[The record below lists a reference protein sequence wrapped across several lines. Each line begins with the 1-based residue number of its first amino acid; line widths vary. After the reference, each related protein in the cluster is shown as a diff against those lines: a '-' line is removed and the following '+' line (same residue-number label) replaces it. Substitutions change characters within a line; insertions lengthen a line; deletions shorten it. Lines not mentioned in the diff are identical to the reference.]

1 MELPNDLTERYQ
13 LTAHLARGGM
23 ADVYQGHDRLLNRR
37 VAVKIL
43 HSQLSNDEAFVKRFR
58 KEAQAAAN
66 LTHPN
71 IVGIYDWGQLDNT
84 YFIVMELVEGRSL
97 REVLRSEGTL
107 LPRRAVEIAA
117 DMSAALSVAHRA
129 GLVHRDIKPGNI
141 LLSPDGTVKV
151 TDFGIAR
158 AWDDSQ
164 ELTRT
169 GSVMGTATYFSPE
182 QAQGSKADER
192 SDVYS
197 VGIVLYEM
205 LAGAPPF
212 RGDNPM
218 AVAYQHVSQEALA
231 PSSINADVPASLDG
245 IVAKAMAKDPEE
257 RYQTAEEMRQDLW
270 AALQGKTPVAAAA
283 LAVMPGAV
291 LAPEDD
297 SATRM
302 MTRAVPPATAPPD
315 QGYRVLEEPPS
326 SNLAFVVGTF
336 ALLITLGVLVYL
348 VINLL
353 TGASTTVEE
362 TVEVPRVVG
371 LSSADAIRALG
382 QVGLI
387 GIPQEVNDDSVD
399 PGIVVGSDPE
409 EGTEVERQTEVI
421 IFVSEGAALV
431 EVPFLVGLELSA
443 AESRIIADGFVL
455 GQVTE
460 EPSTTVPAGIVIRQ
474 TPSANIPMAPGTVVD
489 LVVSS
494 GPDSVVLDD
503 LAGLTQ
509 RDASARLDTL
519 GLTYVFET
527 EYSNS
532 VERGRVIRTDPPAG
546 RELSPGFE
554 VLVII
559 SDGIEPIPVPNLVG
573 LDEATARFQ
582 LEQLGLVLEVNNSTI
597 EVADPNQVGLIQSQ
611 APTPPSTLFP
621 GDIVRVTL
629 GAAPETTTTTTTEPE
644 TTTTTTPPEP

>member
-1 MELPNDLTERYQ
+1 MELPYDLTERYQ

-97 REVLRSEGTL
+97 REVLKSEGTL

-218 AVAYQHVSQEALA
+218 AVAYQHVSQDAIA
-231 PSSINADVPASLDG
+231 PSSVNADVPASLDG
-245 IVAKAMAKDPEE
+245 IVLKAMAKNPEE
-257 RYQTAEEMRQDLW
+257 RYQTAEAMRQDLW

-283 LAVMPGAV
+283 MAVVPGAV
-291 LAPEDD
+291 MVPEDD

-399 PGIVVGSDPE
+399 PGVVVGSDPE
-409 EGTEVERQTEVI
+409 EGEEVERQSEVI

-443 AESRIIADGFVL
+443 AESRIVADGFVL
-455 GQVTE
+455 GDVTD

-474 TPSANIPMAPGTVVD
+474 SPSANIPMAPGTVVD

-519 GLTYVFET
+519 GLTYVFEN
-527 EYSNS
+527 EYSNT

-554 VLVII
+554 VLVVL
-559 SDGIEPIPVPNLVG
+559 SDGMEPIPVPNVVG
-573 LDEATARFQ
+573 LDEATARSQ
-582 LEQLGLVLEVNNSTI
+582 LQQLGLVLEVNNATI

-629 GAAPETTTTTTTEPE
+629 GAAPPTTTTTEPE
-644 TTTTTTPPEP
+644 TTTTTEQAEP

>member
-1 MELPNDLTERYQ
+1 
-13 LTAHLARGGM
+13 
-23 ADVYQGHDRLLNRR
+23 
-37 VAVKIL
+37 
-43 HSQLSNDEAFVKRFR
+43 
-58 KEAQAAAN
+58 
-66 LTHPN
+66 
-71 IVGIYDWGQLDNT
+71 
-84 YFIVMELVEGRSL
+84 
-97 REVLRSEGTL
+97 
-107 LPRRAVEIAA
+107 
-117 DMSAALSVAHRA
+117 
-129 GLVHRDIKPGNI
+129 
-141 LLSPDGTVKV
+141 
-151 TDFGIAR
+151 
-158 AWDDSQ
+158 
-164 ELTRT
+164 
-169 GSVMGTATYFSPE
+169 
-182 QAQGSKADER
+182 
-192 SDVYS
+192 
-197 VGIVLYEM
+197 
-205 LAGAPPF
+205 
-212 RGDNPM
+212 
-218 AVAYQHVSQEALA
+218 LA

>member
-23 ADVYQGHDRLLNRR
+23 ADVYQGHDRLLNRK

-97 REVLRSEGTL
+97 REVLKSEGTL

-218 AVAYQHVSQEALA
+218 AVAYQHVSQDAAA

-245 IVAKAMAKDPEE
+245 IVLKAMAKNPEE

-283 LAVMPGAV
+283 PLAVVPGAV
-291 LAPEDD
+291 LVAEDD

-348 VINLL
+348 VLNLL
-353 TGASTTVEE
+353 TGASPTVEE
-362 TVEVPRVVG
+362 SVEVPRVVG

-387 GIPQEVNDDSVD
+387 GIPQEVPDDSVE

-409 EGTEVERQTEVI
+409 EGTEVEPQSEVI

-431 EVPFLVGLELSA
+431 EIPFLVGLEQSA
-443 AESRIIADGFVL
+443 AEARIIADGFVL

-460 EPSTTVPAGIVIRQ
+460 EPSTTVPAGIVMRQ
-474 TPSANIPMAPGTVVD
+474 SPSANIPMAPGTVID
-489 LVVSS
+489 IVVSS

-527 EYSNS
+527 EFSDT

-554 VLVII
+554 VLVIL
-559 SDGIEPIPVPNLVG
+559 SDGVEPIPVPNLVG
-573 LDEATARFQ
+573 LDEATARSE
-582 LEQLGLVLEVNNSTI
+582 LERLGLVLEVNNSTI
-597 EVADPNQVGLIQSQ
+597 EVADPDQVGRIQSQ

-629 GAAPETTTTTTTEPE
+629 GAAPQTTTTTEAETTTTTTTEP
-644 TTTTTTPPEP
+644 

>member
-1 MELPNDLTERYQ
+1 MELPYDLTERYQ

-23 ADVYQGHDRLLNRR
+23 ADVFQGHDRLLNRR

-97 REVLRSEGTL
+97 REVLKSEGTL

-141 LLSPDGTVKV
+141 LLAPDGTVKV

-218 AVAYQHVSQEALA
+218 AVAYQHVSQEAMA
-231 PSSINADVPASLDG
+231 PSSVNADVPASLDG
-245 IVAKAMAKDPEE
+245 IVLKAMAKDPEE
-257 RYQTAEEMRQDLW
+257 RYQTAEAMRQDLW
-270 AALQGKTPVAAAA
+270 AALQGKTPVAAGA
-283 LAVMPGAV
+283 LAVVPSAV
-291 LAPEDD
+291 LVPEDD

-353 TGASTTVEE
+353 TGANTTAEE

-409 EGTEVERQTEVI
+409 EGEEVERQTEVT

-431 EVPFLVGLELSA
+431 EVPFLVGLEQSA
-443 AESRIIADGFVL
+443 AEARIIADGFVL
-455 GQVTE
+455 GGVTE
-460 EPSTTVPAGIVIRQ
+460 EPSTTVPAGIVLRQ
-474 TPSANIPMAPGTVVD
+474 SPTANIPMAPGTAVE

-494 GPDSVVLDD
+494 GPDSVVLDN

-519 GLTYVFET
+519 GLTYVFES
-527 EYSNS
+527 EYSNT

-554 VLVII
+554 VLVVL

-573 LDEATARFQ
+573 LDEATARSQ

-597 EVADPNQVGLIQSQ
+597 EVADPNQVGRIQSQ

-629 GAAPETTTTTTTEPE
+629 GAAPQTTTTTTVPE
-644 TTTTTTPPEP
+644 TTTTTEATEP